1 MTPFS
6 LRTGSKLKD
15 SSAVQA
21 QALAA
26 IRATKHPGIVVMPCG
41 SGKTSVF
48 VQAAVEAG
56 RKALFLCYEKQ
67 GVIQV
72 ADTIR
77 EHTTVQ
83 ESQLCVYTSD
93 IKKEPNAL
101 YCFMVTTYG
110 MFASTSG
117 SRSELTK
124 RVRSYVMSTAWDL
137 VVLDEVHHAAAATYK
152 PLVEQ
157 LVLNSRRT
165 LGFTGTLCRNELM
178 GQNNG
183 LTRDEFMEQ
192 QFGFIGEVLYSR
204 KCVELEDDGLIAKVR
219 CMQVL
224 TPLTEH
230 FANAHAEAKGSCK
243 QYVQS
248 LHPNKL
254 VAVWLLVRMHR
265 ALGEIGMV
273 FVNHLLH
280 AKVVQQMLGPRW
292 EILSGGN
299 AHGTEGVHTAE
310 ANAAIVQRFN
320 DGLLEGVVSTPV
332 GESALDVFNP
342 RFRYAIVVDAHGGP
356 TAASQKLGRL
366 ARTPR
371 APQRADEPDEA
382 YRHRL
387 WATQK
392 EAAYYEVVTPDT
404 EEETAAR
411 GRQEQFEHEGYE
423 FTTRSY
429 DEVADCAAA
438 AGWRAADAPHSDDV
452 AQVRLLAEAL
462 SYQHMGTLE
471 GAANAQ
477 AKATLAPHRTA
488 IRTAKAKAASAS
500 HSIFKQR
507 HQQAARALA
516 KQTAAHK
523 ASARD
528 AKHRTLRDSPLPPE
542 AAGVLRGLELPPEL
556 LARAGIALPPAQEIA
571 HEGGDKK

>member
-1 MTPFS
+1 MAFELKPGGP
-6 LRTGSKLKD
+6 LRT
-15 SSAVQA
+15 SSTVQRQVLDA
-21 QALAA
+21 IAA
-26 IRATKHPGIVVMPCG
+26 TNLPGIVVMPCG

-48 VQAAVEAG
+48 VHAACAAG
-56 RKALFLCYEKQ
+56 RKVLFLCYEKQ

-72 ADTIR
+72 AETLR
-77 EHTTVQ
+77 EHTSIQ

-93 IKKEPNAL
+93 IKKEPNVL

-110 MFASTSG
+110 MFATTSG

-124 RVRSYVMSTAWDL
+124 RVRNYVTSTAWDL

-152 PLVEQ
+152 PLVEV
-157 LVLNSRRT
+157 LVANSKRT

-178 GQNNG
+178 GQVTG

-192 QFGFIGEVLYSR
+192 QFGFIGEVLYSS
-204 KCVELEDDGLIAKVR
+204 KCSDLESDGLIAKVR

-224 TPLTEH
+224 APLTPH
-230 FANAHAEAKGSCK
+230 FAAAHAKAKGSCK

-254 VAVWLLVRMHR
+254 ISVWLLVRMHR

-299 AHGTEGVHTAE
+299 AHGTEGVHTAA
-310 ANAAIVQRFN
+310 ANAAIVRRFN
-320 DGLLEGVVSTPV
+320 AGDLDGVVSTPV
-332 GESALDVFNP
+332 GESALDVHNP

-371 APQRADEPDEA
+371 LAPKENESDADYCRRLRAA
-382 YRHRL
+382 
-387 WATQK
+387 QK
-392 EAAYYEVVTPDT
+392 QAAYYEVVTPQT

-411 GRQEQFEHEGYE
+411 ARCEQFEYEGYGFE
-423 FTTRSY
+423 TRTY
-429 DEVADCAAA
+429 DDLVACAHA
-438 AGWRAADAPHSDDV
+438 AGCSAADAPHSGEET
-452 AQVRLLAEAL
+452 QLQLLAEAL
-462 SYQHMGTLE
+462 TYQHMGTLE

-477 AKATLAPHRTA
+477 AKAALEPHRNA
-488 IRTAKAKAASAS
+488 IRSAKAKASGSS
-500 HSIFKQR
+500 HPIFKQR
-507 HQQAARALA
+507 YKQAARALS

-528 AKHRTLRDSPLPPE
+528 AKHRALRDSPRRPRPPE
-542 AAGVLRGLELPPEL
+542 VLRGLELPAEL
-556 LARAGIALPPAQEIA
+556 LARAGIALPQEMA
-571 HEGGDKK
+571 HDAGESEK